1 MIPNAYLCCISFL
14 YLAKLFCVFK
24 GYEASYNVNIS
35 SIQFLGL
42 TNMGIA
48 TKITALSAIEV
59 KIWTNL
65 I

>member
-1 MIPNAYLCCISFL
+1 MLTY
-14 YLAKLFCVFK
+14 AKIAKFFVCVFK
-24 GYEASYNVNIS
+24 GYEASYDVNIS